1 MLFDVSLSDMVLELS
16 LQARETKAKVN
27 KWDYIKLKSFCTV
40 VEAINKT
47 KRQPT
52 EWERYLPLL
61 IYPIRSYY
69 PRYTKNSY
77 SSKEKNPI
85 LKMGR
90 GPE

>member
-47 KRQPT
+47 KGN
-52 EWERYLPLL
+52 LL
-61 IYPIRSYY
+61 
-69 PRYTKNSY
+69 N
-77 SSKEKNPI
+77 
-85 LKMGR
+85 GR
-90 GPE
+90 DICHY